1 MSVCALVCPCVPLCA
16 LVCPCVSVCAQCVS
30 MWLSGPCVLCA
41 EEGEGGGSG
50 AGVGVGG
57 GGAGGPA
64 GSSRTQG
71 RPTLSLV
78 PNAPRNYELLS
89 MNFADVI
96 VWDVRQVAAGQVRP
110 APVILSRNDPSS
122 VFTADLPHE
131 DTSTSK
137 SSVWLQQVR

>member
-1 MSVCALVCPCVPLCA
+1 MCPCVPN
-16 LVCPCVSVCAQCVS
+16 VCPCGC
-30 MWLSGPCVLCA
+30 LGPCVLCA

-110 APVILSRNDPSS
+110 APVILSRNDPSI